1 MIRTLLTTTALAAL
15 LTTGAIAQEAAT
27 STTTTTEAPAAG
39 TDMLTQGYQFVDTDG
54 LASRLIGFPVYT
66 SAAADAER
74 LGEINDLIINKS
86 GNVAA
91 VIVGVGGFL
100 GVGEKNV
107 AVDYTQLQWVTAAD
121 NTERLVLEATK
132 EALNAAP
139 AVEYREDEVG
149 RAAAVPAQ
157 PDAMQAEPPADTAA
171 AKPDAATE
179 AEPPAD
185 TAAAQPDKAAEG
197 QQDTAE
203 TGSVGTKPGTTPPA
217 TEPVPIDR
225 QALTELDEMTLTAEE
240 LIGTNVYGPNDEFV
254 GVIGDFVLAE
264 DGKMIDAVVVDVG
277 GFLGIGAKEVAIGF
291 DNLDFAVDASDNR
304 FLLVDATKDQLE
316 AQAEFNRDTYK
327 NERDTQRMMVSL
339 Q

>member
-15 LTTGAIAQEAAT
+15 LATGAIAQEAAT
-27 STTTTTEAPAAG
+27 STTATTEAPAAG
-39 TDMLTQGYQFVDTDG
+39 TGMLMQGYQFVDTDG
-54 LASRLIGFPVYT
+54 LASRLIGFPIYA
-66 SAAADAER
+66 SAADDAEK
-74 LGEINDLIINKS
+74 LGEINDLVINEN
-86 GNVAA
+86 GDVAA

-107 AVDYTQLQWVTAAD
+107 AVDYQQLQWVAAAD
-121 NTERLVLEATK
+121 NTERLVLETTK

-149 RAAAVPAQ
+149 RTAAIPAQ
-157 PDAMQAEPPADTAA
+157 PDAMQAEQ
-171 AKPDAATE
+171 
-179 AEPPAD
+179 PAD
-185 TAAAQPDKAAEG
+185 TAAAQPDAAAQPEEPADTAAAQPDTAVQD
-197 QQDTAE
+197 QQDATE
-203 TGSVGTKPGTTPPA
+203 TGSVGTQPGTTPPA
-217 TEPVPIDR
+217 TDPVPLDR

-277 GFLGIGAKEVAIGF
+277 GFLGIGAKEVAIGY
-291 DNLDFAVDASDNR
+291 DNLDFAVDANNNR
-304 FLLVDATKDQLE
+304 FLLINASKDQLE
-316 AQAEFNRDTYK
+316 AQAQFNRDTYK
-327 NERDTQRMMVSL
+327 TERDTQRMMVSS